1 MGREEGVVMVSI
13 DFIKDKRAVVVKI
26 NEEIDHH
33 TCERIKNKIDLAIEF
48 RRAKYLIFDFDGVNF
63 MDSSGIGLIMGRYK
77 LISKNGGQAIMVNLK
92 PTVRRI
98 FQMSGIFKILT
109 EAQDMESILQKIK
122 VEV

>member
-1 MGREEGVVMVSI
+1 MVSI

-33 TCERIKNKIDLAIEF
+33 TCEKIKGKIDLAIEF
-48 RRAKYLIFDFDGVNF
+48 RKAKYLIFDFDGVNF

-77 LISKNGGQAIMVNLK
+77 LINKNGGQAIMINLK
-92 PTVRRI
+92 PTVRKI

-109 EAQDMESILQKIK
+109 EDKDIESVLQKIK
-122 VEV
+122 TEV